1 MQTTLI
7 KEEYKIV
14 NKTANTAK
22 TTKLFRVKF
31 DSDDITNMS
40 IFITI
45 ALIQKYPSIE
55 QWENENAFEMAMDV
69 LSITMGGFH
78 NQSEK
83 DELEEFPEE
92 YIQEEQCSFRLNH
105 GYSHCTCGNHAGFK
119 EVIG

>member
-14 NKTANTAK
+14 NKTANTAE

-31 DSDDITNMS
+31 NSDDITNMS

-78 NQSEK
+78 LRLIQNQREIRTNAK
-83 DELEEFPEE
+83 
-92 YIQEEQCSFRLNH
+92 
-105 GYSHCTCGNHAGFK
+105 
-119 EVIG
+119 